1 MFLADTH
8 SDTLFSLGVGK
19 RTFAQTDITPDRL
32 RQGGVS
38 LQTLALWSGPK
49 GPNGDYEAVA
59 DAEYA
64 AIRHFTDAG
73 IRQVDDPEDVKP
85 GENTFMLSFEGC
97 EVFQKS
103 DEMVAFW
110 RQRGIR
116 IGALVWNHPN
126 AFATPAAVDAET
138 HMTPEGIRIAR
149 VMQRQGISVD
159 VSHLNEAGFWDLF
172 AKGERPPMASH
183 SCCRALCD
191 HVRNLTDD
199 QIRAMIQYG
208 GYIGVNFYP
217 RFLSADCKA
226 DSVTIAQHIDHICQL
241 GGSDIVGFGSDFD
254 GIETTP
260 VDCKSPADVP
270 KILDELRRR
279 VSENKVKDADTAKQM
294 LKDIMIEQMDIPR
307 PPLRWPMVMLVVG
320 VNGAGKTTTIGKL
333 ALRFQNIGR
342 RIILCAADTFRAAAA
357 DQLTVWAERARV
369 PIVKHAEGADPAAVV
384 YDGIQSAK
392 AQGADLLIVDTAGR
406 LHNKKNL
413 MDELNKMRRV
423 IDREFPEADV
433 RCMLV
438 LDATTGQNGLAQAR
452 AFKEVCEI
460 GGIILTKLDGT
471 AKGGIALAIRQE
483 LEVPVWYIGVG
494 EGIDDLQPFNAK
506 DFVEALF

>member
-1 MFLADTH
+1 M
-8 SDTLFSLGVGK
+8 G
-19 RTFAQTDITPDRL
+19 
-32 RQGGVS
+32 
-38 LQTLALWSGPK
+38 
-49 GPNGDYEAVA
+49 
-59 DAEYA
+59 
-64 AIRHFTDAG
+64 
-73 IRQVDDPEDVKP
+73 
-85 GENTFMLSFEGC
+85 
-97 EVFQKS
+97 
-103 DEMVAFW
+103 
-110 RQRGIR
+110 
-116 IGALVWNHPN
+116 
-126 AFATPAAVDAET
+126 
-138 HMTPEGIRIAR
+138 
-149 VMQRQGISVD
+149 
-159 VSHLNEAGFWDLF
+159 LF
-172 AKGERPPMASH
+172 AKLREG
-183 SCCRALCD
+183 
-191 HVRNLTDD
+191 LTKTRDSLMGRVD
-199 QIRAMIQYG
+199 TLVKETRKIDED
-208 GYIGVNFYP
+208 FYEE
-217 RFLSADCKA
+217 LEDILLMSDCGMKA
-226 DSVTIAQHIDHICQL
+226 
-241 GGSDIVGFGSDFD
+241 
-254 GIETTP
+254 TT
-260 VDCKSPADVP
+260 A
-270 KILDELRRR
+270 IMDELRRR

-413 MDELNKMRRV
+413 MDELIKMRRV

>member
-1 MFLADTH
+1 M
-8 SDTLFSLGVGK
+8 G
-19 RTFAQTDITPDRL
+19 
-32 RQGGVS
+32 
-38 LQTLALWSGPK
+38 
-49 GPNGDYEAVA
+49 
-59 DAEYA
+59 
-64 AIRHFTDAG
+64 
-73 IRQVDDPEDVKP
+73 
-85 GENTFMLSFEGC
+85 
-97 EVFQKS
+97 
-103 DEMVAFW
+103 
-110 RQRGIR
+110 
-116 IGALVWNHPN
+116 
-126 AFATPAAVDAET
+126 
-138 HMTPEGIRIAR
+138 
-149 VMQRQGISVD
+149 
-159 VSHLNEAGFWDLF
+159 LF
-172 AKGERPPMASH
+172 AKLREG
-183 SCCRALCD
+183 
-191 HVRNLTDD
+191 LTKTRDSLMGRVD
-199 QIRAMIQYG
+199 TLVKETRKIDED
-208 GYIGVNFYP
+208 FYEE
-217 RFLSADCKA
+217 LEDILLMSDCGMKA
-226 DSVTIAQHIDHICQL
+226 TTTII
-241 GGSDIVGFGSDFD
+241 
-254 GIETTP
+254 
-260 VDCKSPADVP
+260 
-270 KILDELRRR
+270 DELRRR

>member
-1 MFLADTH
+1 M
-8 SDTLFSLGVGK
+8 G
-19 RTFAQTDITPDRL
+19 
-32 RQGGVS
+32 
-38 LQTLALWSGPK
+38 
-49 GPNGDYEAVA
+49 
-59 DAEYA
+59 
-64 AIRHFTDAG
+64 
-73 IRQVDDPEDVKP
+73 
-85 GENTFMLSFEGC
+85 
-97 EVFQKS
+97 
-103 DEMVAFW
+103 
-110 RQRGIR
+110 
-116 IGALVWNHPN
+116 
-126 AFATPAAVDAET
+126 
-138 HMTPEGIRIAR
+138 
-149 VMQRQGISVD
+149 
-159 VSHLNEAGFWDLF
+159 LF
-172 AKGERPPMASH
+172 AKLREG
-183 SCCRALCD
+183 
-191 HVRNLTDD
+191 LTKTRDTLMGRVD
-199 QIRAMIQYG
+199 TLVKETRKIDED
-208 GYIGVNFYP
+208 FYEK
-217 RFLSADCKA
+217 LEDILLMSDCGMKA
-226 DSVTIAQHIDHICQL
+226 
-241 GGSDIVGFGSDFD
+241 
-254 GIETTP
+254 TT
-260 VDCKSPADVP
+260 A
-270 KILDELRRR
+270 IMDELRRR